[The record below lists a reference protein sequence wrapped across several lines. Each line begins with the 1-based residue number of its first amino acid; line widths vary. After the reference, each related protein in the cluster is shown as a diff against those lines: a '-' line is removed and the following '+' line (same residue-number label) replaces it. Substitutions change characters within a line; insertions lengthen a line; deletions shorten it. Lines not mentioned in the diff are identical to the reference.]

1 MTFSRPYSPQ
11 LVVLRFKSIPVPLT
25 VPHFGTGGRGRGGGS
40 GTNSSPASWITEQA
54 TGPRSQKSNPVKG
67 PQAPVPAVW
76 SSTVE
81 EHARGGGYPV
91 LPQAVPHFQGSTMR
105 WGPEALSRL
114 PAVMFSDSGSPRKG
128 LAVASPRNRKLVRVF
143 HQRVSRGP
151 ACDLARIA
159 HPGEETTP
167 EQGMQVPKV
176 PEAQDTPGELL
187 SPSSSLISASLRCAV

>member
-81 EHARGGGYPV
+81 EHARGGGV
-91 LPQAVPHFQGSTMR
+91 
-105 WGPEALSRL
+105 
-114 PAVMFSDSGSPRKG
+114 
-128 LAVASPRNRKLVRVF
+128 
-143 HQRVSRGP
+143 
-151 ACDLARIA
+151 
-159 HPGEETTP
+159 
-167 EQGMQVPKV
+167 
-176 PEAQDTPGELL
+176 
-187 SPSSSLISASLRCAV
+187 PSSASSCASLPRVNHEMGTRGSFKTSCGDVLRLRLSSKRPGRGVAKEQEASQGVPSTCLTWASL